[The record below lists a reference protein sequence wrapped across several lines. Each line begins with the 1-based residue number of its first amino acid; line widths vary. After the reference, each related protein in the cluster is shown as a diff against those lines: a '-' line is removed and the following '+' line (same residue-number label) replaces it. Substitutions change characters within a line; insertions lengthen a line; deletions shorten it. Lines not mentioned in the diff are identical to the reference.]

1 MRKIGSLT
9 GHLTQKVFAVFLISL
24 KKQPCG
30 NTSTQLIPCD
40 LVVSIN
46 TKQLIDNTVKIRTNY
61 SYNSQEIPIN
71 TCQTAVL
78 SSAVNDDWNYE
89 RIVRKLTAHVG

>member
-9 GHLTQKVFAVFLISL
+9 GHLTQKVFAVFFISL

-71 TCQTAVL
+71 TRQTAVL
-78 SSAVNDDWNYE
+78 SSAVNDD
-89 RIVRKLTAHVG
+89 